1 MHSNKILRRDN
12 TPTEELQEVVK
23 RTFEGIEFSYQAV
36 YYMDYEVDEYTGM
49 INKEKLA
56 KFCTSKQMNRNLKA
70 CKEAYSKAKSEVQ

>member
-49 INKEKLA
+49 INKEKLSVSMSLYSQSIISYLEVS
-56 KFCTSKQMNRNLKA
+56 CLNNKQ
-70 CKEAYSKAKSEVQ
+70 